1 MSNSYLSLVM
11 VSAST
16 SFFSS
21 NATSSCMGKR
31 NLILVFS
38 YFIWDKS
45 GYLSR
50 TASNS
55 TIDIFCTLII
65 PESTFDYHCS
75 LFFSLRW
82 KNMILTPQMRFLFL
96 IILINYAPG
105 DLQQLFQFSII
116 NFDPTFSF
124 VRRSIN
130 SIFTEPN

>member
-55 TIDIFCTLII
+55 PKGIFCTLII
-65 PESTFDYHCS
+65 PKSTFDYHRYG
-75 LFFSLRW
+75 FFPPVME
-82 KNMILTPQMRFLFL
+82 KYDFNTTNEILV
-96 IILINYAPG
+96 
-105 DLQQLFQFSII
+105 
-116 NFDPTFSF
+116 FDYFNKLCT
-124 VRRSIN
+124 RE
-130 SIFTEPN
+130 FTTTISVLNPKL